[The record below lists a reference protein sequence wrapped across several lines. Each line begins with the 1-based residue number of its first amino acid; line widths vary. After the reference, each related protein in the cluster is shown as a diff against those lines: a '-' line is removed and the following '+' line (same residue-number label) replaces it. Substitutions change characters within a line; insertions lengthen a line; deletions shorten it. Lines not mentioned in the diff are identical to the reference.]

1 MLIINEKYNTLCRI
15 FEIKNRRGLSN
26 LLEDLYTKTVNNAD
40 NFPKTYKPL
49 EVLRASFGDDLAAFE
64 STVATLIKTALKLKN
79 KDFTTEVTNNANV
92 SGKFP
97 VCQITFN
104 KDIDDYDIK
113 KGDVLY
119 VTNRTTVVADKQLS
133 PQSLGIVGTFTK
145 PALIKKINKSLD
157 ESSLPDTLKTSLRY
171 ICEQISKNTD
181 KAIDINDLI
190 LKGAKEVLT
199 YALPSKNVNLDEF
212 KKSLNAIAK
221 DFGEIIGGV
230 FLLSYMNG
238 ADQVVYSDSF
248 TEPMIDYQI
257 ITEDSSILGV
267 SAKIASGGHTPSA
280 STVLSKLKNYVISD
294 MEIEGMSFDKML
306 KEKYVDSPDSV
317 QDAKEFFEVLVETN
331 EGSTKNQYI
340 TLIDKFCSDNKTVK
354 DFCKLFGLS
363 RFYDLITEFGDK
375 TLEANFGKRFDSLCT
390 NKASF
395 KKLLN
400 LYSNIETNCGYKST
414 IKFSTPEEALGLT
427 NIQKIGMFVYPLSQL
442 MVKTINDNFGLD
454 KKNKNKIDIISAFV
468 RLAFSHKQIY
478 TKIQLSA
485 NNNVVITFSFAAMD
499 VGDWQ
504 FKCPT
509 SSNEPWMQKIAL
521 KLIH

>member
-1 MLIINEKYNTLCRI
+1 MLIVNEKYNNLSCL
-15 FEIKNRRGLSN
+15 FEIKNRRALSN
-26 LLEDLYTKTVNNAD
+26 LLEDLYLKTID
-40 NFPKTYKPL
+40 NTNSFPKTYKPL
-49 EVLRASFGDDLAAFE
+49 EVLRANFGDNLATFE
-64 STVATLIKTALKLKN
+64 STVATLIKTALKLN
-79 KDFTTEVTNNANV
+79 SKDFTTEITNNANI

-104 KDIDDYDIK
+104 KNIDSYDIK
-113 KGDVLY
+113 KGDVVY

-133 PQSLGIVGTFTK
+133 PQSLGIVGTFSK
-145 PALIKKINKSLD
+145 SALIKKINKSLD

-181 KAIDINDLI
+181 KAVDINDLI
-190 LKGAKEVLT
+190 LKGAKQVLT

-238 ADQVVYSDSF
+238 AEQVVYSDSF

-257 ITEDSSILGV
+257 ITEDNSTLGV

-280 STVLSKLKNYVISD
+280 STVLSKLKSYVISG
-294 MEIEGMSFDKML
+294 MEIEGMSFDEML
-306 KEKYVDSPDSV
+306 KEKYVDRPDNV
-317 QDAKEFFEVLVETN
+317 KEAKEFFEVLVKTN

-340 TLIDKFCSDNKTVK
+340 TLIDTFCSDNKTVK
-354 DFCKLFGLS
+354 DFCKLFELS
-363 RFYDLITEFGDK
+363 RFYELITEFGDK
-375 TLEANFGKRFDSLCT
+375 TLEANFGKKFDSICE

-400 LYSNIETNCGYKST
+400 LYSNIEKNCGYKST
-414 IKFSTPEEALGLT
+414 IEFSTPEEALKLK
-427 NIQKIGMFVYPLSQL
+427 NIQKIGMFIYPLSRL
-442 MVKTINDNFGLD
+442 MVKTINENFGLD

-521 KLIH
+521 KLVH